1 MKEMNILIVDDEYYI
16 VKGIVENT
24 DWTKLGIERQFAA
37 YSARQAKQILEGP
50 DDIDILLTDIEMPRE
65 SGLELVEWMHGNGF
79 HPVILAL
86 TGHQRFDYAQTALNL
101 HIFSY
106 LLKPIETSVLEDALQ
121 NAILQVDTLQ
131 LQHKSKLALEE
142 QKLEEPADLVSTI
155 KAYVQEHL
163 DDPDL
168 NRQRIADEIHINPDY
183 MSHLFHKKAGI
194 SLVSYINEQRMNT
207 AKKLLAT
214 TKLSLQQ
221 ISEKVGFSN
230 SSYFHR
236 QFKKSV
242 GITPQQYRG
251 KRQM

>member
-1 MKEMNILIVDDEYYI
+1 MNILIVDDEYYI
-16 VKGIVENT
+16 VKGIIENT
-24 DWTKLGIERQFAA
+24 DWTRLGIEQQFAA

-50 DDIDILLTDIEMPRE
+50 NDIDILLTDIEMPRE
-65 SGLELVEWMHGNGF
+65 SGLELVEWMNENGF
-79 HPVILAL
+79 CPVILAL

-106 LLKPIETSVLEDALQ
+106 LLKPIEPSALEQALE

-131 LQHKSKLALEE
+131 LQRKNKLSLEE
-142 QKLEEPADLVSTI
+142 QRLDEPTDPVLTI
-155 KAYVQEHL
+155 KRYIQEHL
-163 DDPDL
+163 DDPEL
-168 NRQRIADEIHINPDY
+168 NRQKIADEIHMNLDY
-183 MSHLFHKKAGI
+183 MSHLFHKKADI

-221 ISEKVGFSN
+221 IAERVGFSN

-242 GITPQQYRG
+242 GITPQQYRTEH
-251 KRQM
+251 Q

>member
-1 MKEMNILIVDDEYYI
+1 MNILIVDDEYYI

-24 DWTKLGIERQFAA
+24 DWTRLGIERQFAA

-50 DDIDILLTDIEMPRE
+50 DNIDILLTDIEMPRE
-65 SGLELVEWMHGNGF
+65 SGLELVEWMNENGF
-79 HPVILAL
+79 YPVILAL

-106 LLKPIETSVLEDALQ
+106 LLKPIEPSALEEALES
-121 NAILQVDTLQ
+121 AIRQVDTLQ
-131 LQHKSKLALEE
+131 LQHKNKLALEE
-142 QKLEEPADLVSTI
+142 QRLAEPADLTETI
-155 KAYVQEHL
+155 KRYIREHL
-163 DDPDL
+163 DDPGL
-168 NRQRIADEIHINPDY
+168 NRQQIADNIHINPDY

-194 SLVSYINEQRMNT
+194 SLVGYINEQRMNT

-214 TKLSLQQ
+214 TSLTLQQ
-221 ISEKVGFSN
+221 ISERVGFSN

-242 GITPQQYRG
+242 GITPQQYRTE
-251 KRQM
+251 RQ